1 MHRNYI
7 KCADCKST
15 NVIRFGQVKR
25 IFKMLPVG
33 HKKVEL
39 VVKIPRLKCKNC
51 GAIKQPRL
59 YFADPKKHYTKS
71 LERFVAD
78 LCQIATI
85 QDVAALTGL
94 GWDAVKEIHKRRLQ
108 KKRNIYK
115 LKKVR
120 HIAIDEVY
128 LGKKRKFITI
138 VLDLDTGRVLHIGKG
153 KGKAALKGFW
163 GRLKRSKAKI
173 QAVAT
178 DMASSYMAAVLKHLP
193 KADLVLDHFHLVKW
207 FNDKL
212 SSMRRQLYRQASQ
225 QEKDVL
231 KGSRW
236 LLIKAPENLK
246 EHRNRKK
253 DERFRLQAAL
263 ELNAP
268 LARCYYMKERFRL
281 LFQCLDKD
289 KATAELT
296 AWIQEAE
303 SSGIR
308 ILQKAARRLHMW
320 KPFILN
326 WYNHPISTAKLE
338 ATNRKIGSLQRNA
351 YGYRDEQYLK
361 LRIYNIHTA
370 TYALTG

>member
-1 MHRNYI
+1 
-7 KCADCKST
+7 
-15 NVIRFGQVKR
+15 
-25 IFKMLPVG
+25 MLPVG
-33 HKKVEL
+33 NRKIEL
-39 VVKIPRLKCKNC
+39 IVKIPRLQCKSC

-59 YFADPKKHYTKS
+59 NFADPKKHYTRS

-78 LCQIATI
+78 LCHIASI
-85 QDVAALTGL
+85 QDVAAITGL
-94 GWDAVKEIHKRRLQ
+94 CWDTVKEIHKRHLRKRCRLY
-108 KKRNIYK
+108 R

-138 VLDLDTGRVLHIGKG
+138 VLDLDSGRVLHIGKG
-153 KGKAALKGFW
+153 KGKSALRGFW
-163 GRLKRSKAKI
+163 SRLIHSNAKI

-178 DMASSYMAAVLKHLP
+178 DMASGFMAAVLEHLP
-193 KADLVLDHFHLVKW
+193 DADLVLDHFHLVKW

-212 SSMRRQLYRQASQ
+212 SSLRRQLYKQASQ
-225 QEKDVL
+225 QEKQVL

-246 EHRNRKK
+246 EHHNRRK
-253 DERFRLQAAL
+253 DERFRLQKAL
-263 ELNAP
+263 QVNKP
-268 LARCYYMKERFRL
+268 LALSYYMKERFRL
-281 LFQCLDKD
+281 LFQCDDKD
-289 KATAELT
+289 QATAELT
-296 AWIQEAE
+296 AWINEAQ

-308 ILQKAARRLHMW
+308 ILKEAARKLQVW

-326 WYNHPISTAKLE
+326 WYNHRISTGKLE

-351 YGYRDEQYLK
+351 CGYRDYQYLK
-361 LRIYNIHTA
+361 LRIYNIHSA